1 MDFFQDKLLSI
12 DNFER
17 GLLAQIILEA
27 RNVFS
32 DPLDDPMLKQMHK
45 REVIP
50 PGAEQLI
57 SLNLELLLL
66 HLLRRYSLPMD
77 LPVAKE
83 TIRQKNSDELY
94 HRVVEYLALHL
105 NEQLTL
111 DDIAKGTLTG
121 KSQLQHLIR
130 EQKGCGVIE
139 LFCRMKIDQAKLLIR
154 ENSLNFTEIAN
165 TLGYSSIHYFSR
177 QFKKITGM
185 TPSEYSGSIK
195 KMIEED
201 M

>member
-1 MDFFQDKLLSI
+1 M
-12 DNFER
+12 
-17 GLLAQIILEA
+17 
-27 RNVFS
+27 
-32 DPLDDPMLKQMHK
+32 
-45 REVIP
+45 
-50 PGAEQLI
+50 
-57 SLNLELLLL
+57 
-66 HLLRRYSLPMD
+66 
-77 LPVAKE
+77 
-83 TIRQKNSDELY
+83 
-94 HRVVEYLALHL
+94 VEYLTLHL

-177 QFKKITGM
+177 QFKNHRHDSKRVFRFH
-185 TPSEYSGSIK
+185 K
-195 KMIEED
+195 KD
-201 M
+201 D

>member
-1 MDFFQDKLLSI
+1 VNPAI
-12 DNFER
+12 AR
-17 GLLAQIILEA
+17 GLLARYPVRKVWTLRRFSKTAQGQIKA
-27 RNVFS
+27 
-32 DPLDDPMLKQMHK
+32 
-45 REVIP
+45 IP
-50 PGAEQLI
+50 
-57 SLNLELLLL
+57 L
-66 HLLRRYSLPMD
+66 HLLWR
-77 LPVAKE
+77 
-83 TIRQKNSDELY
+83 
-94 HRVVEYLALHL
+94 
-105 NEQLTL
+105 
-111 DDIAKGTLTG
+111 
-121 KSQLQHLIR
+121 LQHLIR

-139 LFCRMKIDQAKLLIR
+139 LFCRMKTDQAKLLIR